1 MLRFVRK
8 AALVAFALAL
18 FTPGEAQAIT
28 HNQVT
33 IADFS
38 FTPATVTP
46 KLHSDVT
53 WTNNGP
59 SVHTATSDS
68 TNPDGSVGIA
78 LWDSGDISVGSQY
91 SFLVIAAGKFPYYCT
106 IHTSMTG
113 TVSVGVQIQPPTGPL
128 GTTFTI
134 RVGTGMAPHGFVYDI
149 QMAQPGGSFQ
159 DWMT

>member
-28 HNQVT
+28 
-33 IADFS
+33 
-38 FTPATVTP
+38 
-46 KLHSDVT
+46 
-53 WTNNGP
+53 
-59 SVHTATSDS
+59 
-68 TNPDGSVGIA
+68 
-78 LWDSGDISVGSQY
+78 
-91 SFLVIAAGKFPYYCT
+91 
-106 IHTSMTG
+106 HTSMTG

-159 DWMT
+159 DWMTGTTQNSVPWTPSSSGTYKFRSRYRRLSNNGASLYSAA